1 MIFSTF
7 KNRTNISAIFRSSLK
22 LALLSSL
29 LAFSSFASY
38 GQYCRGSALF
48 YIVRDAKG
56 KIINPARLDAP
67 AFIEEDVI
75 EISYAEAEK
84 PREGYWLA
92 GETIK
97 AARKDKFAGL
107 DKETGSLFALYQH
120 TGGACSFSKPI
131 TYKLTLGKKTM
142 NLIFRFAAP
151 QNDAPEVFLVDSLP
165 FQQGTFEIQLPE
177 RTGNYEGEN
186 WRKTSDAADAP
197 ATITVHHI
205 RGRVINAV
213 TKRGIAGAIVRFRTS
228 PPHYGTYSTRKEKS
242 ETRTDA
248 KGRFAIERLRGD
260 LLDQSSVAAVFIEHP
275 DYVVNKYAEI
285 FRPSEQQWRE
295 AIKGN
300 VTAPFKSQDNLTI
313 ELTPLVTIS
322 GRVVDAMSD
331 GNLPDAENLPKNF
344 TVSVEYGEGGY
355 LGGNLDIPR
364 GKASVRPN
372 PDGTF
377 TLKTAPGK
385 NKISAS
391 GTLGGK
397 KYYLVGYSKE
407 IQVDETGLKD
417 LVLKIQAD
425 PRDVKR

>member
-1 MIFSTF
+1 MR
-7 KNRTNISAIFRSSLK
+7 KYTNFNSSLK
-22 LALLSSL
+22 FTLLCLL
-29 LAFSSFASY
+29 LAFGSFASF
-38 GQYCRGSALF
+38 GQYCRGSSLF

-67 AFIEEDVI
+67 AFIEEDVM

-92 GETIK
+92 GEVVK
-97 AARKDKFAGL
+97 EARKDKFAGL
-107 DKETGSLFALYQH
+107 DKETGSLFALYEH
-120 TGGACSFSKPI
+120 SGGACSFSKPI

-142 NLIFRFAAP
+142 NLVFSFAP
-151 QNDAPEVFLVDSLP
+151 PRNDSPEIFLVDSLP

-197 ATITVHHI
+197 AKIAVHHI
-205 RGRVINAV
+205 RGRVIDAV
-213 TKRGIAGAIVRFRTS
+213 TKKPVAGAIVRFRTS
-228 PPHYGTYSTRKEKS
+228 PPHYGISSTRKEKS

-260 LLDQSSVAAVFIEHP
+260 LLDRSSIAAVFVEHP
-275 DYVVNKYAEI
+275 DYAVNKYAEI
-285 FRPSEQQWRE
+285 FHPTEQQWRE
-295 AIKGN
+295 AVKGN
-300 VTAPFKSQDNLTI
+300 VIAPFKSPDNLLV

-322 GRVVDAMSD
+322 GRVVDAATD

-377 TLKTAPGK
+377 TLKAAPGK
-385 NKISAS
+385 NKISAQ

-407 IQVDETGLKD
+407 IQVSETGLKD
-417 LVLKIQAD
+417 VILKIQPD
-425 PRDVKR
+425 PRN